1 VGDDGFGSYDFVEDA
16 VGVELREG
24 LAQVTFGVVLVVAE
38 LGEVGV
44 AVGEP
49 GPV

>member
-1 VGDDGFGSYDFVEDA
+1 MVGDDGFGSYDSVEDA

-24 LAQVTFGVVLVVAE
+24 LAQVTFGVLVVTE